1 MKQTEK
7 QQSAMDTVLL
17 GLSLLILIG
26 SIFGFYYFEGQ
37 ALPVV
42 RVVGLFA
49 AIAIAI
55 VVAALTV
62 QGRALLQFFRNAD
75 IERRKV
81 VWPTRPETVQTT
93 LMVLVVTIIVA
104 AILFMFDSL
113 LGVIVRALMSGG

>member
-1 MKQTEK
+1 
-7 QQSAMDTVLL
+7 MDTVLL
-17 GLSLLILIG
+17 GLSLLILVG

-37 ALPVV
+37 ALPVI

>member
-7 QQSAMDTVLL
+7 HNSAMDTVLL
-17 GLSLLILIG
+17 GLSLLILVA

-42 RVVGLFA
+42 RIVGLFA
-49 AIAIAI
+49 AIAVSI
-55 VVAALTV
+55 VVAAFTDR
-62 QGRALLQFFRNAD
+62 GRALLQFFRNAD

-93 LMVLVVTIIVA
+93 IMVLIVTLIVA

-113 LGVIVRALMSGG
+113 LGVIVRSLMSGG

>member
-49 AIAIAI
+49 AIAIAV